1 VDLVQ
6 GIEDLLLLAVADLG
20 GTHKHAA
27 HPIEGLRRCDVGHGL
42 GLR

>member
-6 GIEDLLLLAVADLG
+6 RVEDLLLFAVADLG
-20 GTHKHAA
+20 GAHKHAA
-27 HPIEGLRRCDVGHGL
+27 HPIEGLRRCVGHGL